1 MADPTLVGE
10 LHGRV
15 AEALSSWR
23 EREEAGGRPP
33 TRDASGVTLASPCSE
48 TP

>member
-23 EREEAGGRPP
+23 EHEEAGGRPQC
-33 TRDASGVTLASPCSE
+33 TRVSLPRRK
-48 TP
+48 